1 MAKNIT
7 DTKAME
13 EINGGAAPIDNAPTT
28 QDAIGFAADAAAN
41 IAAIFGTNDYQLERI
56 ARQFV
61 QSADYLLRYKSEDV
75 TAQHAKVIEAEDGV
89 AANVAMSE
97 TKLARAQTL
106 LEAKQCEE
114 RDLRQFRTAMV
125 AAYEG
130 VTGKAYE
137 PLPTKKAPPRAET
150 PAERLARLT
159 GRVA

>member
-1 MAKNIT
+1 MAKQIT

-28 QDAIGFAADAAAN
+28 RDAITFAAEAACN
-41 IAAIFGTNDYQLERI
+41 IATLFGTNDYQLERI

-75 TAQHAKVIEAEDGV
+75 TTQHAKVVEAEEQV

-114 RDLRQFRTAMV
+114 RDLRQFRTAMES
-125 AAYEG
+125 AYIAT
-130 VTGKAYE
+130 TGKAYE
-137 PLPTKKAPPRAET
+137 PLPAKKAPPRAET